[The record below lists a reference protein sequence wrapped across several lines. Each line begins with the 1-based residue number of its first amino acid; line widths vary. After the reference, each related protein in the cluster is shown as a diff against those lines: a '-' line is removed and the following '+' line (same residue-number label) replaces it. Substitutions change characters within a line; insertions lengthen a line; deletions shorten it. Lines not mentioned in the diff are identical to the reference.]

1 MRDELNNVNPASA
14 EVEDPMLQ
22 SALNDF
28 RASVHAWSDAA
39 SNRTRLAVSPASR
52 FAWRRSVAWVLSLL
66 LSFGIL
72 GAAAYQHHHHDVLA
86 RQAQQRETER
96 QQALAAAQHARETE
110 ELMGNIDTDV
120 SREVPAAMDPL
131 AALMTD
137 DTQ

>member
-52 FAWRRSVAWVLSLL
+52 FAWILSLL